1 MDRDYKRAIDLFGE
15 GEDKF
20 YEWLRTFRP
29 AYRIRK
35 GVDSAG
41 FMYFS
46 CVYTDGDGG
55 VMVFKGF
62 SEIFE
67 HEGMEI
73 TTVSNYCDIC
83 YDTMACILL
92 DMEEEAEKT
101 NEHNEGIEI

>member
-29 AYRIRK
+29 AYRISK
-35 GVDSAG
+35 GTDSAG

-55 VMVFKGF
+55 VMIFEGF

-67 HEGMEI
+67 HQGMEI
-73 TTVSNYCDIC
+73 TTVSSYCDIC
-83 YDTMACILL
+83 YDTMACILM

-101 NEHNEGIEI
+101 DEHNEGIEI